1 MKNYEGK
8 GVINMLSLI
17 RRNRDFFEDFFN
29 DLNVTTPNM
38 TNTLMK
44 TDIKETKKGYEL
56 LVDLP
61 GINKDDVKVSI
72 ENGYLHIE
80 AEVKRE
86 NDEKDQECKYIRRE
100 RYYGQVKRS
109 YYVGDISIDD
119 VKGSF
124 KDGVL
129 SVEIPKEVKKV
140 PEKRYLEL

>member
-1 MKNYEGK
+1 MK
-8 GVINMLSLI
+8 
-17 RRNRDFFEDFFN
+17 RNRDFFEDFFN
-29 DLNVTTPNM
+29 DFNVTTPSI
-38 TNTLMK
+38 TNALMK

-61 GINKDDVKVSI
+61 GIQKEDVKVSI
-72 ENGYLHIE
+72 ENGYLQIE
-80 AEVKRE
+80 AEIKQE
-86 NDEKDQECKYIRRE
+86 NDEKDADSKYIRRE

-129 SVEIPKEVKKV
+129 KIQIPKEVKKV
-140 PEKRYLEL
+140 QEKKYLEL